1 LKLPSAE
8 QWPTDD
14 DELHCQPGNV
24 TAFALA
30 GWLSFNPL
38 RDTLLDSK
46 SESFRLS
53 PPGPAPEVPATGFT
67 PGQATYIAPPDDGS
81 SIKVNVDPK
90 SKRLQLMVPWK
101 A

>member
-14 DELHCQPGNV
+14 DELHCQSGNV

-53 PPGPAPEVPATGFT
+53 PPGPAPEVPATSFI